1 MITAICVVLDSAPV
15 VEVIG
20 DADVTVEE
28 ETLFQPRVRIFF
40 SGGNLYLMYY
50 QNEMQLG
57 LETNVN
63 GVYGTK
69 DVSLSP
75 LKVLKGMSGP
85 LSVLVS
91 LDGLPFSYPI
101 FNLTVISRTVATPT
115 TAPPSSTAAPSC
127 KFKFCI
133 SRRLII
139 V

>member
-1 MITAICVVLDSAPV
+1 MITAICIVLDSAPV

-40 SGGNLYLMYY
+40 SGGNLYLLYY

-57 LETNVN
+57 LETNVD

-69 DVSLSP
+69 DVLLSP

-91 LDGLPFSYPI
+91 LDGLSFSYSI
-101 FNLTVISRTVATPT
+101 FNLTVISRIVATPT
-115 TAPPSSTAAPSC
+115 AAFTSPSSGE
-127 KFKFCI
+127 FK
-133 SRRLII
+133 
-139 V
+139 

>member
-1 MITAICVVLDSAPV
+1 MICVVLDSAPK

-57 LETNVN
+57 LETNVD

-75 LKVLKGMSGP
+75 LKVLKSMSGL

-91 LDGLPFSYPI
+91 LDGLPFFI
-101 FNLTVISRTVATPT
+101 LF
-115 TAPPSSTAAPSC
+115 
-127 KFKFCI
+127 
-133 SRRLII
+133 LI
-139 V
+139 